1 MTPLHD
7 FAQHL
12 ADGEGGTEVSEEE
25 RGAMRE
31 LLEMRES
38 VVGMQREEEE
48 EGEQGEQGEQEAE
61 VPWREGN
68 MPQSWRMGE
77 DEGERDLHYL
87 EERRKTPK
95 DK

>member
-1 MTPLHD
+1 M
-7 FAQHL
+7 A
-12 ADGEGGTEVSEEE
+12 AGEGGTEVPEEE

-31 LLEMRES
+31 LLGMRES

-48 EGEQGEQGEQEAE
+48 EEEEGEQEAE

-77 DEGERDLHYL
+77 DEGERELHYL